1 MIRFHSPFDG
11 KRLIGDK
18 KKMIFHDSQYESM
31 PGRTGGC
38 QIDRI
43 AHEDVLKFDTDSPA
57 EALLQGFSPC
67 LECLWTEDGPRKYG
81 V

>member
-11 KRLIGDK
+11 KRFIGDK
-18 KKMIFHDSQYESM
+18 RKMIFHDSQYESR

-43 AHEDVLKFDTDSPA
+43 AREDVVKFETDSPA

-67 LECLWTEDGPRKYG
+67 LECLGTEEGPRKWG

>member
-11 KRLIGDK
+11 KRLIGDR

-43 AHEDVLKFDTDSPA
+43 AREDVVKFETDSPA

-67 LECLWTEDGPRKYG
+67 LECLCPEEGARKCG
-81 V
+81 G